1 MSLLFL
7 QFWGC
12 YGKLAK
18 DELRLEENMSKFLI
32 FSDSTCD
39 LNKELR
45 ERFDIAGHIAGFV
58 TYPDGHSEEADVD
71 WERTTPEAFFE
82 DLHQHNTEYKT
93 AAPGPVI
100 IEEYLEPFVKEGN
113 DILLITLSS
122 GMSVTYS
129 NSAAAAAQLMEKY
142 PDRKIIV
149 VDSKRYSTAL
159 AMMCIYASKLRAEG
173 KSLEETADWLIENRS
188 CFHEMGPL
196 DDLMYLM
203 RVGRV
208 KAPAAIMGTL
218 IGIKPMADFDESGMS
233 KVLGKARGYNKAFR
247 ATVGYMQDTIVDPTE
262 QIIFVAHSNRKEKAE
277 KLAELIRNTIHPKE
291 IIVNSVGQSCG
302 VNIGPGLISAFYFG
316 KPISS
321 EMKEEAEILARHL

>member
-1 MSLLFL
+1 
-7 QFWGC
+7 
-12 YGKLAK
+12 
-18 DELRLEENMSKFLI
+18 MSKFLI

-39 LNKELR
+39 LSRELR
-45 ERFDIAGHIAGFV
+45 ERFDIAGHIIGYI
-58 TYPDGHSEEADVD
+58 TYPDGHSEDADVD

-93 AAPGPVI
+93 AAPGPVAV
-100 IEEYLEPFVKEGN
+100 EEYLEPFVSAGN

-129 NSAAAAAQLMEKY
+129 NCFAAAELLMEKY
-142 PDRKIIV
+142 PERKIIV

-173 KSLEETADWLIENRS
+173 KSLEETADWLNRHRS

-247 ATVGYMQDTIVDPTE
+247 ATIGYIQDTILDAE
-262 QIIFVAHSNRKEKAE
+262 DQIVFVAHSNRKEKAE
-277 KLAELIRNTIHPKE
+277 KLAELIRDTIHPKE
-291 IIVNSVGQSCG
+291 VIVNSIGQSCG
-302 VNIGPGLISAFYFG
+302 VNIGPGLIAAFYFG
-316 KPISS
+316 KPISA
-321 EMKEEAEILARHL
+321 EMKEEAEILAHHL